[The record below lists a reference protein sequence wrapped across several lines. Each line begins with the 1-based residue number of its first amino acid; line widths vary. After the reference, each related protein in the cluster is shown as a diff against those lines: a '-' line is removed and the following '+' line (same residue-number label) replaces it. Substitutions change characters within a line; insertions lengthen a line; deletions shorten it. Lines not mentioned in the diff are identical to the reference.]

1 MLSQVCKRGTIWVN
15 SRYTTGV
22 PFLSRMSKSPL
33 LPPPSPPPP
42 SHPSQSPWFG
52 VRFRIVQYRQSSNNT
67 VSGCQC
73 LCSFSSLSWT
83 TNQVIIPS
91 NIPCSSPFEISVKIC
106 HQELSCN
113 HPITD
118 RDSRHR
124 VVKLSKYRLLMV
136 N

>member
-1 MLSQVCKRGTIWVN
+1 MQHFKPGMQKRYYLGQY
-15 SRYTTGV
+15 SRYTKGI
-22 PFLSRMSKSPL
+22 PLLSRWVRAR
-33 LPPPSPPPP
+33 PPPP
-42 SHPSQSPWFG
+42 TPPRQSRWFG
-52 VRFRIVQYRQSSNNT
+52 VRFRILQYRHSSNNI

-113 HPITD
+113 HPIND
-118 RDSRHR
+118 RENRHR
-124 VVKLSKYRLLMV
+124 VVKVSQ
-136 N
+136 